1 MECSPREITC
11 KLDKFKKIE
20 IILRIFFSDHSG
32 MKLKINYR
40 KKNGKRIS
48 MWKQSNMLLQNQWV
62 NDEIKEDTGKYVKT
76 SENRNKTSLNL
87 WMQQKQLE
95 EKIL

>member
-1 MECSPREITC
+1 
-11 KLDKFKKIE
+11 
-20 IILRIFFSDHSG
+20 

-62 NDEIKEDTGKYVKT
+62 NDEIKEETGKYVKT

>member
-1 MECSPREITC
+1 
-11 KLDKFKKIE
+11 
-20 IILRIFFSDHSG
+20 
-32 MKLKINYR
+32 
-40 KKNGKRIS
+40 

-62 NDEIKEDTGKYVKT
+62 NDEIKEETGKYVKT